1 MPKPNWTGSAN
12 NLPTLNNLTATRSG
26 ILFVVSAPSG
36 AGKTTLIGTLRQ
48 NRDFVYS
55 ISCTTRAPRP
65 GEIQG
70 EHYFFMS
77 DEEFET
83 RIAAGDF
90 LEHAQVHG
98 RFYGTLKSHV
108 LDHLQRGRDVLLDVD
123 TVGAA
128 NIRACPDPFI
138 QNALVDVF
146 IMPPGLEELSRR
158 LRGRGTETEEQVNT
172 RLRNAA
178 SEMKNWPAYRY
189 TILSG
194 TMQEDVENFR
204 SIMLAERCLSRRRH
218 LSFT

>member
-1 MPKPNWTGSAN
+1 MQSRNWTGSAN
-12 NLPTLNNLTATRSG
+12 NSPTLNNLTTTRSG

-36 AGKTTLIGTLRQ
+36 AGKTTLISSLREDH
-48 NRDFVYS
+48 DFVYS

-65 GEIQG
+65 GEVHG

-83 RIAAGDF
+83 RIASGDF
-90 LEHAQVHG
+90 LEHALVHG
-98 RFYGTLKSHV
+98 RFYGTLKAHV
-108 LDHLQRGRDVLLDVD
+108 LDHLERGRDVLIDVD

-128 NIRACPDPFI
+128 NIRACEDPFI